1 MKFCLVLR
9 NSQME
14 FWPVSCVLHLKES
27 HKATRTIRLLSAA
40 KQSEITC
47 NHPHPWVNTA
57 KKGGFEM
64 DPKGS
69 HDWSVVSTPE
79 LTNKDMVN
87 FLSHSACIAIQYG
100 SCDAGWIVNT
110 RSQKSSVLR
119 PSKIPEKECLIGT
132 FGCYRCNFG
141 IEHQFHIEVCKHI

>member
-1 MKFCLVLR
+1 
-9 NSQME
+9 
-14 FWPVSCVLHLKES
+14 
-27 HKATRTIRLLSAA
+27 
-40 KQSEITC
+40 
-47 NHPHPWVNTA
+47 
-57 KKGGFEM
+57 M

-110 RSQKSSVLR
+110 RSQKS
-119 PSKIPEKECLIGT
+119 CLETQQNPREGMSNWDIWLLQMQFWHRTSISHRGLQTYIGAYT
-132 FGCYRCNFG
+132 VIRDM
-141 IEHQFHIEVCKHI
+141 KPKA